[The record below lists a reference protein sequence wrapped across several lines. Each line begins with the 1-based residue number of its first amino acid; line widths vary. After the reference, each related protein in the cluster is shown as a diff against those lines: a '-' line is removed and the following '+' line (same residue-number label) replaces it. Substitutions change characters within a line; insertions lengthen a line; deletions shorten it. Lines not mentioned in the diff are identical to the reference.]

1 MGRGASQALSEPGGS
16 TQTSPDCVAVEAS
29 RRAAR
34 WATQRE
40 EATAT
45 QPGKPSAPARA
56 ASAAPKP
63 ASERNSEATPEA
75 SSSTAASL
83 A

>member
-1 MGRGASQALSEPGGS
+1 MGSGASQALSQPAGS
-16 TQTSPDCVAVEAS
+16 TQTSPGLVAVEAS

-40 EATAT
+40 EAMAM
-45 QPGKPSAPARA
+45 QAGKPSAPARA

-75 SSSTAASL
+75 SSSTAASP